1 MQPVA
6 MTTKQIQTIAD
17 IARLAGV
24 SKATVSRALND
35 STLIS
40 AETRERI
47 KAIADEH
54 NFQRNDSARR
64 LSLGTSHAVGLI
76 TYDYSSGYAGPNS
89 FALELMSG
97 ITGGL
102 HDHGFDLL
110 VIQVGPEDTDW
121 VTRYLDSGRVDGF
134 ILMAGSCTDR
144 QIEIAIERGAPF
156 VTWGIPFGELGYSW
170 VAGDNVTGGR
180 LATEH
185 LLRGG
190 RKRIAYLGGLKM
202 LEVKHRFQ
210 GYEQALN
217 AAGIEV
223 DPALVTF
230 GDFTPGVAAEA
241 IRTLLGTAPDIDG
254 VFANSDIMA
263 VAAIDELRAH
273 GRSVPGDV
281 AVVGYDDIAMAAHAD
296 PPLTTISQGIPTAG
310 RVLASTLV
318 EVLRTGEITTVSL
331 PPELVVRKSA

>member
-1 MQPVA
+1 
-6 MTTKQIQTIAD
+6 MTTREIQTIAD
-17 IARLAGV
+17 LARIAGV

-35 STLIS
+35 SALIS
-40 AETRERI
+40 LETRERI
-47 KAIADEH
+47 KAIAEEH
-54 NFQRNDSARR
+54 HFQRNDSARR
-64 LSLGTSHAVGLI
+64 LSLGTSHAIGLV

-102 HDHGFDLL
+102 HDHGYDLL
-110 VIQVGPEDTDW
+110 VIQVDPDETDW
-121 VTRYLDSGRVDGF
+121 VRRYVDSGRVDGF

-144 QIEIAIERGAPF
+144 QIETAIEAGVPF

-185 LLRGG
+185 LLQRD
-190 RKRIAYLGGLKM
+190 RSRIAFIGGSKIV
-202 LEVKHRFQ
+202 EVKHRYQ
-210 GYEQALN
+210 GYVEALE
-217 AAGIEV
+217 AAGRTV
-223 DPALVTF
+223 DPALVAF
-230 GDFTPGVAAEA
+230 GDFTPGSAAEA
-241 IRTLLGTAPDIDG
+241 VRTILAAAPGIDG

-273 GRSVPGDV
+273 GRRVPEDV

-296 PPLTTISQGIPTAG
+296 PPLTTISQGVPKAG

-318 EVLRTGEITTVSL
+318 EQLRTGEKTTVSL

>member
-1 MQPVA
+1 M
-6 MTTKQIQTIAD
+6 MTTRQIQNIAD
-17 IARLAGV
+17 LARLAGV

-35 STLIS
+35 SALIS
-40 AETRERI
+40 LETRERI
-47 KAIADEH
+47 KAIAEEH
-54 NFQRNDSARR
+54 QFQRNDSARR
-64 LSLGTSHAVGLI
+64 LSLGTSNAVGLI
-76 TYDYSSGYAGPNS
+76 TYDYSAGYAGPNS

-97 ITGGL
+97 ITAGL
-102 HDHGFDLL
+102 HVHGYDLL
-110 VIQVGPEDTDW
+110 LIQVGPGDTDW
-121 VTRYLDSGRVDGF
+121 MQRYLDSGRVDGF

-144 QIEIAIERGAPF
+144 QVEAAIAHGAPF

-185 LLRGG
+185 LLQSG
-190 RKRIAYLGGLKM
+190 RSRIAYIGGLKNV
-202 LEVKHRFQ
+202 EVRHRYQ
-210 GYEQALN
+210 GYVEALE
-217 AAGIEV
+217 AAGHEV

-230 GDFTPGVAAEA
+230 GDYTPGSAVEA
-241 IRTLLGTAPDIDG
+241 TRTLLAAAPDIDG
-254 VFANSDIMA
+254 IFVNSDIMA
-263 VAAIDELRAH
+263 VAAIDELRAQ

-281 AVVGYDDIAMAAHAD
+281 GVVGYDDIALAAHAD

-318 EVLRTGEITTVSL
+318 DLLRTGEQKTVSL